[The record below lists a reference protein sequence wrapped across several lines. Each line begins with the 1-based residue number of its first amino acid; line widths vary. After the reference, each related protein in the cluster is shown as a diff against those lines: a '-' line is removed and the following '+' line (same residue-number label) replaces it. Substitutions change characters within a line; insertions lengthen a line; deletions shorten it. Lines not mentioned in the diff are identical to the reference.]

1 MSKVLQPGET
11 GFGILIES
19 DSGYVDIED
28 NKHFLTENY
37 SPKEGEP
44 VLINCVLQKW
54 GVKNKNGRIYPKDIL
69 VNQVN
74 EFKKLVET
82 NSAPSEADHP
92 DCVCASESMI
102 CTKNGWK
109 GFDEISPDEEIL
121 TLNIKT
127 NKIEIQKI
135 NKKIY
140 EPYNGDMYKFTS
152 NNLNLTVTPNHR
164 FLIENS
170 KGERFYETAENI
182 YNNLNNIYESGKYKI
197 LKLGDWEG
205 FDYNNFTLQ
214 GVDKSKF
221 DKKLN
226 KKLREKYS
234 TPLHINAEDWF
245 SFLGLYFSDGHC
257 TGAKSGNYKLKGYN
271 VVITQ
276 KKEKN
281 IDKIEKL
288 LNRLPFKIKKTIYPD
303 NKIQYNINDARLY
316 EYLFEYGYSLN
327 KHIPIEIKNASKRLL
342 TIFFDWFLIGDGRDI
357 KKTNKK
363 NGDRKSVF
371 STSKQMIYDLQEIL
385 IKTGRNGNI
394 TIDKRDYDRIII
406 DKKIKKEIIIND
418 LGEEIITDV
427 ISESERIIS
436 GKNSN
441 PLYNLNVSKTKNIY
455 IDKRNLNIEKIKFND
470 YIACVNVPNENFL
483 VNVNGKSHW
492 TGNSS
497 IVSLLNISHFITK
510 MWWGKGDKE
519 NILYGQIKLIVSP
532 GFLKYGIASVI
543 GDKILLYL
551 QNNMKL
557 GISSRGVG
565 SLKDVDGENI
575 VQDDFE
581 LIAFDLVAMPSTP
594 GAYLFPGQDNV
605 DMFENKEKNKEN
617 ILTENKKLTALDKF
631 LS

>member
-28 NKHFLTENY
+28 NKHFLSESY

-92 DCVCASESMI
+92 DCVCASESII

-109 GFDEISPDEEIL
+109 SFDEISPDEEIL

-170 KGERFYETAENI
+170 KGKRFYETAENI
-182 YNNLNNIYESGKYKI
+182 YNNVNDVLNKNNKI
-197 LKLGDWEG
+197 L
-205 FDYNNFTLQ
+205 
-214 GVDKSKF
+214 S
-221 DKKLN
+221 
-226 KKLREKYS
+226 
-234 TPLHINAEDWF
+234 PINID
-245 SFLGLYFSDGHC
+245 
-257 TGAKSGNYKLKGYN
+257 
-271 VVITQ
+271 IR
-276 KKEKN
+276 N
-281 IDKIEKL
+281 IDKI
-288 LNRLPFKIKKTIYPD
+288 
-303 NKIQYNINDARLY
+303 
-316 EYLFEYGYSLN
+316 
-327 KHIPIEIKNASKRLL
+327 
-342 TIFFDWFLIGDGRDI
+342 
-357 KKTNKK
+357 
-363 NGDRKSVF
+363 
-371 STSKQMIYDLQEIL
+371 
-385 IKTGRNGNI
+385 
-394 TIDKRDYDRIII
+394 
-406 DKKIKKEIIIND
+406 
-418 LGEEIITDV
+418 
-427 ISESERIIS
+427 
-436 GKNSN
+436 
-441 PLYNLNVSKTKNIY
+441 KNIH
-455 IDKRNLNIEKIKFND
+455 INIHDLNIEKIKFND

-565 SLKDVDGENI
+565 SLKEVDGENI

-617 ILTENKKLTALDKF
+617 VLTENKKLTALDKF
-631 LS
+631 LL